1 MTATNNKEFMRR
13 YFDAFSGKEK
23 TKEKMDR
30 FVADSDP
37 ELKQHIVLFEVAFPR
52 YELVVEDLLAE
63 EDKVAAR
70 LTMRG
75 THLGEFMGIQ
85 PTGKE
90 VEWPVMLIYQI
101 VDDKVIDHWMIGD
114 QMNLMQQLGVVPEP
128 GTA

>member
-1 MTATNNKEFMRR
+1 MTAANNKEFMRR

>member
-37 ELKQHIVLFEVAFPR
+37 ELKQHIVLFEVAFPN